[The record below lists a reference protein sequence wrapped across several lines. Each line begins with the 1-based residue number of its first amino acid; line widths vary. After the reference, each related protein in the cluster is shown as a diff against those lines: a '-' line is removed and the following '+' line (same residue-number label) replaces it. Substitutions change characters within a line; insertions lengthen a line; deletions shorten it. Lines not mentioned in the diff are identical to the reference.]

1 MKPLIPQEMRA
12 RTISNIIVIAF
23 AAFMAA
29 ILYYF
34 GNIAGFFRS
43 LLDAALPFLIGFAI
57 AFLLLPIV
65 KKVEWFLGRTIFK
78 RKPHPR
84 ISRVL
89 ATSAAIILL
98 LAIITGFV
106 AILVPQL
113 YNSIKSLLLIISRLI
128 AQYTPVIERFLLNLK
143 FLNIEGEQLVVAWEN
158 VTSQLMNILNYSST
172 LMNGL
177 WGVTNGIYSTV
188 FQLFVGLIAA
198 FYLLMDKERSSAQA
212 KKICY
217 AIWKKSTCETLIYW
231 TRRAHTIFAGFIT
244 GKILDSLI
252 IGVICYF
259 FMLIARLEYPL
270 LISVIVGVTNI
281 IPFFGPFIGAVPSV
295 IILLLIEPLHALI
308 FGIFVIVLQ
317 QVDGNVIGPF
327 ILGDY
332 VGLSPFLIMLS
343 IVVGGELFGFIGML
357 LGVPVFALI
366 YAIVRTIIDI
376 RLNKRDMPTEVDYY
390 LTMPERMGKAAPP
403 EGPKEEKK
411 HEDADL

>member
-128 AQYTPVIERFLLNLK
+128 AQYTPMIERFLLNLK

-281 IPFFGPFIGAVPSV
+281 IPFFGPFIGAIPCALLLLLDNPMHALMFLIFV
-295 IILLLIEPLHALI
+295 IIL
-308 FGIFVIVLQ
+308 Q
-317 QVDGNVIGPF
+317 QLDGNVIGPK
-327 ILGDY
+327 ILGDST
-332 VGLSPFLIMLS
+332 GLSALWVMFGIL
-343 IVVGGELFGFIGML
+343 LFGGLWGILGML
-357 LGVPVFALI
+357 IGVPLMAVI
-366 YAIVRTIIDI
+366 YDII
-376 RLNKRDMPTEVDYY
+376 RQLTFKGMRERGYGKQVDAYNQKY
-390 LTMPERMGKAAPP
+390 HPAGKAKGRKQVP
-403 EGPKEEKK
+403 G
-411 HEDADL
+411 D

>member
-12 RTISNIIVIAF
+12 RTMSNIIVIAF
-23 AAFMAA
+23 ALLMAA
-29 ILYYF
+29 FLYYI
-34 GNIAGFFRS
+34 GSIVGFFRS
-43 LLDAALPFLIGFAI
+43 LLDAALPFIVGFAI

-65 KKVEWFLGRTIFK
+65 KRVEWFLDRTLFR
-78 RKPHPR
+78 RKAHPR

-89 ATSAAIILL
+89 STAAAVILL

-113 YNSIKSLLLIISRLI
+113 YNSVKSLLLIISRLI
-128 AQYTPVIERFLLNLK
+128 AQYTPVIEQFLLNLK

-177 WGVTNGIYSTV
+177 WGLTNGIYSTV

-198 FYLLMDKERSSAQA
+198 FYLLMDKERFSAQA

-217 AIWKKSTCETLIYW
+217 AIWKKPTCETLIHW

-259 FMLIARLEYPL
+259 FMLIAHLEYPL

-281 IPFFGPFIGAVPSV
+281 IPFFGPFIGAVPSI
-295 IILLLIEPLHALI
+295 IILLLIDPLHALI
-308 FGIFVIVLQ
+308 FGIFVVVLQ

-343 IVVGGELFGFIGML
+343 IVVGGALFGFIGML
-357 LGVPVFALI
+357 LGVPVFALA
-366 YAIVRTIIDI
+366 YAIARTIIDI
-376 RLNKRDMPTEVDYY
+376 RLRKRSLPTDVDSYLTAPEQLQEVD
-390 LTMPERMGKAAPP
+390 
-403 EGPKEEKK
+403 EGHEKS
-411 HEDADL
+411 DL